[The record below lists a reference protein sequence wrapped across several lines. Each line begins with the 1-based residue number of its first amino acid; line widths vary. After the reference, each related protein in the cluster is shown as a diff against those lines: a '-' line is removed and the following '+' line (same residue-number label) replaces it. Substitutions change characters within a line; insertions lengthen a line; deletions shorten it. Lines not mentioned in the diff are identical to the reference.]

1 MAPQTRFLSHAPR
14 ALKRAVLSSA
24 AVLCVS
30 APLSAM
36 AAGPGGPGGP
46 GSPGKDGESSWGL
59 GIGAVSSQKA
69 YTGYDRDTK
78 VLPMLSYENRWVKL
92 SGLGLTGKLPSWNI
106 NPSQRVE
113 FGLVARLDL
122 GGYEQDDAPILNGM
136 AERKGGV
143 WLGGKAEWKT
153 DMFDL
158 GGQWTADASGH
169 SKGQKFELTLEKTW
183 RLGGQVMLTPRL
195 GAEWVDKKYVDYY
208 YGVRAEEARAGRA
221 FYQGKS
227 TTNAEVGLRTMYLFD
242 RHHAM
247 LLDLSVKGLG
257 SGIKD
262 STLVDRSTENRVF
275 VGYQYRF

>member
-1 MAPQTRFLSHAPR
+1 MAPQTRFLPHASR
-14 ALKRAVLSSA
+14 ALTRAVFSSA

-30 APLSAM
+30 APLSAL
-36 AAGPGGPGGP
+36 AAGPGGPGQ
-46 GSPGKDGESSWGL
+46 DGESSWGL

-69 YTGYDRDTK
+69 YTGYDRETK

-92 SGLGLTGKLPSWNI
+92 SGLGLTGKLPSWTI
-106 NPSQRVE
+106 NPTQRVD
-113 FGLVARLDL
+113 FGLVAKLDL

-143 WLGGKAEWKT
+143 WVGAKAEWKT

-183 RLGGQVMLTPRL
+183 RLGGQWMLTPRL
-195 GAEWVDKKYVDYY
+195 GANWVDKKYVDYY

-247 LLDLSVKGLG
+247 LLDLSVTGLG

-262 STLVDRSTENRVF
+262 SSLVDRSTENRVF